1 MTDAEHKQR
10 IDHQALIIRMESQL
24 GEHQGIGEELQQRLD
39 DQHRLL
45 NELARRNIE
54 LASRCVGLV
63 AQLDAESAPRIET
76 P

>member
-1 MTDAEHKQR
+1 MTDAE
-10 IDHQALIIRMESQL
+10 QAELVKLNE
-24 GEHQGIGEELQQRLD
+24 EHQGIVEELQQRLD

-54 LASRCVGLV
+54 LASRNAGLV